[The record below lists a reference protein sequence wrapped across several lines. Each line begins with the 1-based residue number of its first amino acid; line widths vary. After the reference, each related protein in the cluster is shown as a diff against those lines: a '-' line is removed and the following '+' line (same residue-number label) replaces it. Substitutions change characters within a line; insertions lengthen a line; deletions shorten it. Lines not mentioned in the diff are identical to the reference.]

1 MKEAKAQNADVLV
14 FMIEN
19 GKITTMD
26 AYEKLH
32 CSRLSARIYDLK
44 QMGWEIT
51 GIMRSKKEDGRV
63 IRWKEYSLKN

>member
-44 QMGWEIT
+44 QMGWKSPESCGRRKKT
-51 GIMRSKKEDGRV
+51 GE
-63 IRWKEYSLKN
+63 